1 MTPDEVEH
9 HAEVERQHHLAVQD
23 EREQQQRIAQLEA
36 TITDLQRR
44 SRAQMV
50 TNLGLAAQIARVRKL
65 HKLETHTTADGN
77 KIVYCSYCCDGLIH
91 EGPCETL
98 TALDPEPT
106 TLNSASGDPS

>member
-36 TITDLQRR
+36 VVTDLQRR

-65 HKLETHTTADGN
+65 HEMQIHTADDGSQ
-77 KIVYCSYCCDGLIH
+77 VEFCRHCCDGLIY

-98 TALDPEPT
+98 EALGLEPT
-106 TLNSASGDPS
+106 TLNPANGDPS